1 MKQVILVMVAAM
13 GTSCASVRETSGTE
27 GLKPEP
33 GLQTTC
39 PVMEG
44 KRINSRLYVDYQGY
58 RIYVCCNPC
67 VKAFRKNP
75 EKYLKR
81 LTDQGI
87 VLQKVNQGAVP
98 AKVAEESGKQAMK
111 QSDRQAQ
118 KSIQL

>member
-13 GTSCASVRETSGTE
+13 TTSCASVGETGRSE
-27 GLKPEP
+27 GVKQEP

-67 VKAFRKNP
+67 VKALRKNP
-75 EKYLKR
+75 EKYLKK

-87 VLQKVNQGAVP
+87 VLRKINQGVVP
-98 AKVAEESGKQAMK
+98 AKVAE
-111 QSDRQAQ
+111 
-118 KSIQL
+118 